1 MLSIL
6 TASVIVFLLSNMLI
20 DQEIETNKRTSRQK
34 IKKTAQTQAKA
45 NTNHHTN
52 TNANTN
58 ANTRSDRESEISPH
72 TTHTSPSQTHT
83 SDDDQNII
91 ETLEWTL
98 SRSPSP
104 FYENQ
109 VSKNLDFVEDE
120 AQRSSYEW
128 LKNQNFMVSQTLDL
142 AAQEVALFYEKH
154 QKLPPSRF
162 LYFFLESYGA
172 TLWGVQQSIQLS
184 EGGAFDWQKSM
195 SSFLQ
200 KYQSKSEKDWIGTA
214 YLKIGDQHALVILTA
229 AHKIEL
235 PATQKKVNL
244 DENVLIKAKIPLEFQ
259 KPYMIVSKPDGSFFE
274 IKVDE
279 LAQSTQQL
287 KMAQKNKNGQ
297 QIAIEYLFDLPGKWD
312 IEIMGENTFGP
323 QPLCQLSFYVQSSI
337 PKKMIGKIYEKEKIP
352 SADDLQAIQKLEQK
366 AMDLLN
372 LDRSKFGLPAL
383 IWDPKLSMIATAHS
397 EDMKQNHFFGH
408 HSPQTGSLRDRL
420 KNAQYRNIS
429 GGENIAYHQNLNEA
443 QMGLM
448 YSIGHR
454 QNILSKDFN
463 KIGIGLAFEKDHL
476 YLTQLFSKE
485 APIYQKSDYPELIQK
500 VFSKI
505 NQQMKAKKK
514 KKIEL
519 SSKLNQVVNWRI
531 KEDLAP
537 KKILDYAKQQ
547 EIYGKLFLN
556 ILFISEIDQF
566 ELPSHLKQSDF
577 EEIGIAIHQS
587 LKVGEADLKI
597 VLLARGD

>member
-1 MLSIL
+1 MFKKTNLPVIMLSVL
-6 TASVIVFLLSNMLI
+6 TTSVIVFLLSSWLV
-20 DQEIETNKRTSRQK
+20 DQETNNRLNR
-34 IKKTAQTQAKA
+34 KKTKISAQNQTKSKTKSKTKSHDESNRSL
-45 NTNHHTN
+45 NTASLGTSQNHI
-52 TNANTN
+52 
-58 ANTRSDRESEISPH
+58 R
-72 TTHTSPSQTHT
+72 
-83 SDDDQNII
+83 DDEQNII

-98 SRSPSP
+98 SQAPSAY
-104 FYENQ
+104 YENQ
-109 VSKNLDFVEDE
+109 VPKNFNFVEDD
-120 AQRSSYEW
+120 AQRVNYEW
-128 LKNQNFMVSQTLDL
+128 LKNQDFMVAQTLDL
-142 AAQEVALFYEKH
+142 AAKEVALFYEKH

-172 TLWGVQQSIQLS
+172 TMWGVQQSIQLS
-184 EGGAFDWQKSM
+184 EGGEFDWQKSIL
-195 SSFLQ
+195 SFLQ
-200 KYQSKSEKDWIGTA
+200 NYQHKSEKDWIGTA
-214 YLKIGDQHALVILTA
+214 YLKIGNQHALVILTA

-235 PATQKKVNL
+235 PPTQKKVNL
-244 DENVLIKAKIPLEFQ
+244 DESVLIHAIIPQEFQ
-259 KPYMIVSKPDGSFFE
+259 KPYMIISKPDGSFFE
-274 IKVDE
+274 VKVDE
-279 LAQSTQQL
+279 LVQSTKQL
-287 KMAQKNKNGQ
+287 KRSQKSKNGQ

-323 QPLCQLSFYVQSSI
+323 QPLCQLSFYVQSNL

-352 SADDLQAIQKLEQK
+352 DPDDLQAIQKLEQK

-372 LDRSKFGLPAL
+372 LDRSKFGLAPL

-443 QMGLM
+443 EMGLM

-463 KIGIGLAFEKDHL
+463 KIGIGLAFEKDHI

-485 APIYQKSDYPELIQK
+485 APVYRKSDYPELIQK

-505 NQQMKAKKK
+505 NQQMKSKKK

-531 KEDLAP
+531 KDDLAP
-537 KKILDYAKQQ
+537 KKILDYAKEQ

-566 ELPSHLKQSDF
+566 ELPSQLKQSDF
-577 EEIGIAIHQS
+577 QEVGIAIHQS